1 MENVTSDYLF
11 SMIILSFVNIIIQ
24 VDNYG
29 FLEYSEFLFPQ
40 QIQFALVQS
49 AQAVQNR
56 KYYWIKVWRLCGIL
70 ATFL

>member
-1 MENVTSDYLF
+1 MTSDYLF
-11 SMIILSFVNIIIQ
+11 SMIIISFVNIIIQ

-29 FLEYSEFLFPQ
+29 FLEYSVFFFLE

-56 KYYWIKVWRLCGIL
+56 KYYWIKVWHLYGIL